1 MCWCLWVRALSHSLL
16 AMHWPFC
23 VCERV
28 VQVNWRKWIAYKGWI
43 KYSVSVRWEL
53 VDKEQEVKRLE
64 ITQQTRELSRNIQH
78 QVWVSHGLFPS
89 AASVQIRTR
98 PGLLCVHNIYPTC
111 ANGARCVSAAVV
123 YKHKN
128 QPGPKLSVNCHS
140 PLGSWS
146 ADNKHGANKQRSEE
160 NRGQAA
166 QRRGDDS
173 GRTAQVWQVWRNVIS
188 VQSSLLKTLPGSKS

>member
-1 MCWCLWVRALSHSLL
+1 MNKVFRISPVRARRQGAGGQTPRDHPADKRTEQEYSAPGLGFSWSLPLRGVRADPDTSRAALCTQHLSH
-16 AMHWPFC
+16 MC
-23 VCERV
+23 
-28 VQVNWRKWIAYKGWI
+28 KW
-43 KYSVSVRWEL
+43 
-53 VDKEQEVKRLE
+53 
-64 ITQQTRELSRNIQH
+64 
-78 QVWVSHGLFPS
+78 
-89 AASVQIRTR
+89 
-98 PGLLCVHNIYPTC
+98 
-111 ANGARCVSAAVV
+111 ARCVSAAVV
-123 YKHKN
+123 CKHKN

-160 NRGQAA
+160 NCGQAA